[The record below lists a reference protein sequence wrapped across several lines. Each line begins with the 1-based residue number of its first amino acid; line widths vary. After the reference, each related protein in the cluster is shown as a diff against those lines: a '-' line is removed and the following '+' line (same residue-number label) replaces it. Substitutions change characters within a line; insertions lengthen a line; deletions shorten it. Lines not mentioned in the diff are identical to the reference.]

1 LSFDGGDGW
10 QLWQWW
16 TIETAFNGGGGG
28 GVQWRQ
34 QRLTAF
40 DGVGNG
46 LLRREVKRAVKGEA
60 TQQPASMM
68 REQENKRAVQRE
80 NNER

>member
-1 LSFDGGDGW
+1 MSFDGGDGW

-28 GVQWRQ
+28 GVRWRQ

-46 LLRREVKRAVKGEA
+46 LLRREDKRAVKGEA